1 MNQETKTIAPQE
13 PTLFGWGWDAYTVPE
28 FVASYASLARERH
41 HCDESLTE
49 DEQELVTRWSEFLAN
64 REWRTLG
71 VRETPWGP
79 QASIMVQA

>member
-1 MNQETKTIAPQE
+1 MNQGIKTIAPQE

-28 FVASYASLARERH
+28 FVASYADLARERH
-41 HCDESLTE
+41 HSAISLTE
-49 DEQELVTRWSEFLAN
+49 DEQELVTQWVEFLTG